1 MNELKEQAIQAGIML
16 TNTLAK
22 NTASWVSTKIA
33 QVKKKNEVEEIHK
46 QYEEIINHLLED
58 NFELQRISMT
68 YQSLYEQV
76 TITDEDIEH
85 LQRTLKRTLEL
96 FIKYDQS
103 YEENRESLELIIELI
118 NVDTLKSMQLL
129 GFNYNAAIGEPLTI
143 ACSNFIKNK
152 LSVEG

>member
-1 MNELKEQAIQAGIML
+1 MDELKEQAIQAGMML

-22 NTASWVSTKIA
+22 NTAGWVSTKIA
-33 QVKKKNEVEEIHK
+33 QVKEKSEVKEIHK
-46 QYEEIINHLLED
+46 QYEEIINRLLED

-96 FIKYDQS
+96 FIKYD
-103 YEENRESLELIIELI
+103 EDFAENRESLELIIELI

-143 ACSNFIKNK
+143 ACSNFIKSKMNI
-152 LSVEG
+152 SG

>member
-1 MNELKEQAIQAGIML
+1 MDELKEQAIQAGIML

-68 YQSLYEQV
+68 YQSLYEQL

-152 LSVEG
+152 LSVED